1 MSNADSNESNVTN
14 IRLTGEANDVV
25 QQLSNESKQTKTQVV
40 RYALA
45 TYAKLLREAQKGVT
59 ISLVDEKT
67 KKVRDLILPM

>member
-1 MSNADSNESNVTN
+1 MSDAETNGSNITN
-14 IRLTGEANDVV
+14 IRLTGEANDAV
-25 QQLSNESKQTKTQVV
+25 QQLSRESKQTKTQIV

-45 TYAKLLREAQKGVT
+45 TYAKLLRETQKGVT